1 MLSLS
6 LAALVMV
13 SVHSNRNPRTEVG
26 TRDLGIKCDMP
37 EYVFILGGIWT
48 LGLCVR
54 EAVGCFK
61 YYLMGYPNRTMEGA
75 GAEGDFNCG
84 A

>member
-1 MLSLS
+1 
-6 LAALVMV
+6 
-13 SVHSNRNPRTEVG
+13 
-26 TRDLGIKCDMP
+26 MP